1 MRAIVAA
8 SIAHCCMAGRPSAA
22 RIRLLLLGRSK
33 LATWYAPLPASL
45 PAMLLRMLRMLLL
58 LLLACAAAAAG
69 ARGDPTQ
76 AVIDEAH
83 AKSVALRRQ
92 LLAAWTFDADASPSS
107 GYYASFAG
115 APIQHIIAAMAL
127 NENQT
132 AVALAQEALA
142 NPNMSS
148 HFGSVYE
155 WTCVAR
161 AFAMFNSR
169 SGWTASSVATMRAS
183 TEESMKNMT
192 FHYAVEMCGTD
203 KFCGGVAPSQGGGS
217 MCTSGSENLDYDA
230 KSSCYISLRELAK
243 FPEYKDRPLGAPP
256 PPPPPPGPHYLKR
269 CQNCCHEGCGLK
281 CCSEPPPAPQ
291 KCCCLHRCEKTRFW
305 SHSYTKRIHLPRQ
318 ARDKHRKTLKRKRVV
333 HSVNTTD
340 KCPLAPPPPPLPKL
354 MSVSEASAEW
364 DR

>member
-1 MRAIVAA
+1 
-8 SIAHCCMAGRPSAA
+8 
-22 RIRLLLLGRSK
+22 
-33 LATWYAPLPASL
+33 
-45 PAMLLRMLRMLLL
+45 MLRMLLL

-256 PPPPPPGPHYLKR
+256 PPPPPPGPLP
-269 CQNCCHEGCGLK
+269 EALP
-281 CCSEPPPAPQ
+281 E
-291 KCCCLHRCEKTRFW
+291 L
-305 SHSYTKRIHLPRQ
+305 LPRRLRAQMLLRAASCAAEVLLPASVRKNAFLEPFLYKKDPFAKTGSRQ
-318 ARDKHRKTLKRKRVV
+318 A
-333 HSVNTTD
+333 
-340 KCPLAPPPPPLPKL
+340 
-354 MSVSEASAEW
+354 
-364 DR
+364 